1 MSLYHLTFATKFR
14 QPFLQVYVRDAVL
27 ESFRLI
33 AREIRVEVFA
43 PEAFSIMPTTSSV
56 SPTTKSWRS

>member
-1 MSLYHLTFATKFR
+1 LTFATKFR
-14 QPFLQVYVRDAVL
+14 QPFLQGDVRDAVL

-33 AREIRVEVFA
+33 AREIRVEVLA
-43 PEAFSIMPTTSSV
+43 AEAFSIMPTSSSV